1 MCRDMKSV
9 LSAAVRKC
17 KHLREKRLGPSRR
30 KSFLSA
36 NPYLNRLDRVRGGGE
51 RLGIKA
57 KLDVLAVT
65 LVATVMMI
73 ILGLIYFFLTLLIV
87 KVATDVLFEDGL
99 GANWGALS
107 AALVT
112 AAVIISGALEKKKD

>member
-1 MCRDMKSV
+1 MGEGGHIHRKTFLYKSQ
-9 LSAAVRKC
+9 
-17 KHLREKRLGPSRR
+17 
-30 KSFLSA
+30 
-36 NPYLNRLDRVRGGGE
+36 YLNHLDRVRVGGE
-51 RLGIKA
+51 SLGIKA

-65 LVATVMMI
+65 LVATVMMV

-87 KVATDVLFEDGL
+87 KVATDVLFDETLD
-99 GANWGALS
+99 ANWGALS

>member
-1 MCRDMKSV
+1 M
-9 LSAAVRKC
+9 
-17 KHLREKRLGPSRR
+17 
-30 KSFLSA
+30 
-36 NPYLNRLDRVRGGGE
+36 RGGGE

-87 KVATDVLFEDGL
+87 KVAADVLFEDGL
-99 GANWGALS
+99 DANWGALS

>member
-1 MCRDMKSV
+1 MCEETISV
-9 LSAAVRKC
+9 LSAAFRIPAHLHE
-17 KHLREKRLGPSRR
+17 KHTEPYSR
-30 KSFLSA
+30 KSFLSIR
-36 NPYLNRLDRVRGGGE
+36 PYLNRLDGVRGGGE

>member
-1 MCRDMKSV
+1 M
-9 LSAAVRKC
+9 
-17 KHLREKRLGPSRR
+17 
-30 KSFLSA
+30 
-36 NPYLNRLDRVRGGGE
+36 RGGGE

-99 GANWGALS
+99 SASWGALS